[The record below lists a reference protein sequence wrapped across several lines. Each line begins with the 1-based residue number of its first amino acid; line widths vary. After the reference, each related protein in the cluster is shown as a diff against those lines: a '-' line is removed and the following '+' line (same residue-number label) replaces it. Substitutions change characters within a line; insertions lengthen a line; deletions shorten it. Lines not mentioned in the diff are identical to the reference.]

1 MIHPDTVELI
11 IDKARVEEVI
21 SDFISL
27 KKSGSNYKGC
37 CPFHDEKT
45 PSFMVSPAKGIYK
58 CFGCGK
64 GGNAVNFI
72 MDHERLSYVDSLK
85 YLAKKYHIEVV
96 ETKVS
101 EEDIQKKDVR
111 ESLQVINT
119 YATDYFIKKLHESN
133 EGKAIGL
140 SYFKERGF
148 TDETI
153 KKFQLGYSPDQKD
166 AFTQEAL
173 KQGYKLEFLEK
184 TGLTVTGE
192 NNNGDAYQVDRF
204 RGRVMFPV
212 QNLSGNVIGFGGRIV
227 GNDPEKKL
235 AKYLNS
241 PESEIYNKSKTL
253 YGIYFARTVIAKKD
267 ECILVEGYTD
277 VMSMHQSG
285 IENVVAS
292 SGTSLTVEQIQ
303 LIKRF
308 TNNILVIY
316 DGDSAGIKASFRGI
330 NMILEHGLNVK
341 VLLLPDGDDPDSFAK
356 KHSSQE
362 LLGYINQNKSD
373 FIAFKTKLFADES
386 KNDPIERA
394 KLINDIVHSI
404 AIIPDKITQTVY
416 VAECSKILKISESIL
431 LEQIQKLTLVKNAK
445 ETGRPIPQE
454 IKKVTNQVTETELHQ
469 NPLYHNERDI
479 LRLLIDY
486 GNEIVDVPL
495 QSISVKDYI
504 NKEIVEDELTF
515 NDDLL
520 RLIFDEYYIIAQDNL
535 DAKKI
540 LLNHQNRNI
549 TDVIVS
555 LMMNEYEVLSKIW
568 SKNENVIPTE
578 LDKLPILLVETIGEY
593 KKRRLDIDL
602 KAWNERLK
610 TSSPEEQMAILETTR
625 KLKKAISNLAKELK
639 HVS

>member
-119 YATDYFIKKLHESN
+119 YATDYFTKKLHESN

-341 VLLLPDGDDPDSFAK
+341 VMLLPDGDDPDSFAK

-362 LLGYINQNKSD
+362 LLEYINQNKSD

-454 IKKVTNQVTETELHQ
+454 IKKVTNQVSESELHQ

-479 LRLLIDY
+479 LRLLLDY
-486 GNEIVDVPL
+486 GNEIVDVPQ
-495 QSISVKDYI
+495 QSVSVKDYI
-504 NKEIVEDELTF
+504 YKEIIEDELTF
-515 NDDLL
+515 NDDIL
-520 RLIFDEYYIIAQDNL
+520 RLIFDEYYIIVQENSDP
-535 DAKKI
+535 KKI

-549 TDVIVS
+549 TNIIVD
-555 LMMNEYEVLSKIW
+555 LMLKENQVLSKIW
-568 SKNENVIPTE
+568 SKNENVVPTE
-578 LDKLPILLVETIGEY
+578 LDKLPYLLVETIGEY

-610 TSSPEEQMAILETTR
+610 TATPEEQIAIIETTR
-625 KLKKAISNLAKELK
+625 KLTKAINNIAKELK